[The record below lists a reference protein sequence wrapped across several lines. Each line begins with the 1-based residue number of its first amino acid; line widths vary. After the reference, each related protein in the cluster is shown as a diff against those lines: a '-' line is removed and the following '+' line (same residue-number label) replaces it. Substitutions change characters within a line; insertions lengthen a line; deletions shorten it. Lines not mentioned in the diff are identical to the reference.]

1 MKFIDTNVFVYA
13 ADSKNPE
20 KRAIVSEDL
29 NDGQVYCGM
38 KAVDPFKGI
47 G

>member
-20 KRAIVSEDL
+20 KRAIAGRAPTESPAF
-29 NDGQVYCGM
+29 Q
-38 KAVDPFKGI
+38 
-47 G
+47 